1 MKNTQ
6 IIFLLLILWM
16 PTKAEIDNFNCGVQT
31 DSSFVDER
39 TQIGGWKLSSEG
51 VIKILVV
58 FAKFPDDDSNHNYW
72 PSGGDPIGY
81 QNIIDENETVGSY
94 DVRNLT
100 SYFSEMSFGNYIV
113 IGDAISVTTPQNES
127 SYTNNVGLAATDV
140 MMNVVDP
147 EVDFSDYDNW
157 TRVGT
162 YNQINEPDGKVDLIT
177 IVWRKNIWLSN
188 VAGVNTSYVTNFNAD
203 GVLVTDLGTTVFSSP
218 GYSLTRTRKI
228 AVHEMGHHLIG
239 MHHPYNVGFQ
249 RYALWSI
256 LGNPFH
262 SGNCANS
269 YERELLGWINI
280 SDIENANIPL
290 SDYITTG
297 VSYKFHPLDG
307 AEDEFYYFEN
317 HQKESV
323 FDDATVN
330 SNDKGIFILH
340 AKSGYTNGND
350 IKAIPSEGFFDIDNP
365 DWVTNIWAPENDPIP
380 GYRLYDEN
388 RFGRSK
394 KEQIPYSNPP
404 EGINQGEDW
413 IHALYESP
421 NTYDYGNFPNGYH
434 SIASYNPSTSTVFS
448 PWSNPP
454 ARVWHDQNTNAGI
467 SMEILNEENGVV
479 TAHFSVDN
487 PVNVKP
493 AKPQNFKATVI
504 DNHPHLTWDVN
515 LEPDNSGYILYQTV
529 TQANGSE
536 QTITFEFPSP
546 TTSFTDYGFNVDAR
560 PTTHRTSYYLIAYD
574 TQDKFSDETDSY
586 SFKGQS
592 RLRWQKTS

>member
-188 VAGVNTSYVTNFNAD
+188 VAGVNTSYVTN
-203 GVLVTDLGTTVFSSP
+203 LGP
-218 GYSLTRTRKI
+218 K
-228 AVHEMGHHLIG
+228 GHALHSWGFLF
-239 MHHPYNVGFQ
+239 VGFMKFC
-249 RYALWSI
+249 L
-256 LGNPFH
+256 
-262 SGNCANS
+262 
-269 YERELLGWINI
+269 
-280 SDIENANIPL
+280 
-290 SDYITTG
+290 T
-297 VSYKFHPLDG
+297 VSPH
-307 AEDEFYYFEN
+307 
-317 HQKESV
+317 KE
-323 FDDATVN
+323 
-330 SNDKGIFILH
+330 I
-340 AKSGYTNGND
+340 GYPKT
-350 IKAIPSEGFFDIDNP
+350 
-365 DWVTNIWAPENDPIP
+365 
-380 GYRLYDEN
+380 L
-388 RFGRSK
+388 
-394 KEQIPYSNPP
+394 
-404 EGINQGEDW
+404 
-413 IHALYESP
+413 
-421 NTYDYGNFPNGYH
+421 
-434 SIASYNPSTSTVFS
+434 
-448 PWSNPP
+448 
-454 ARVWHDQNTNAGI
+454 
-467 SMEILNEENGVV
+467 
-479 TAHFSVDN
+479 
-487 PVNVKP
+487 
-493 AKPQNFKATVI
+493 
-504 DNHPHLTWDVN
+504 
-515 LEPDNSGYILYQTV
+515 V
-529 TQANGSE
+529 TQA
-536 QTITFEFPSP
+536 
-546 TTSFTDYGFNVDAR
+546 
-560 PTTHRTSYYLIAYD
+560 
-574 TQDKFSDETDSY
+574 
-586 SFKGQS
+586 
-592 RLRWQKTS
+592 RLQPKCRVRLALVKLCLLSK